1 MNDLHLRAIIVTT
14 SAMLVVIG
22 ALMIAPM
29 AAAHSDKPHASQKK
43 TISADEHA
51 WGREGDPKKA
61 TRTIRIKMADNM
73 RFTPDTIEAKQGET
87 IKFVVSNN
95 GKVMHEMVIGTKQ
108 ELAKHAELMK
118 KHPNME
124 HDEPY
129 MAHVAASKKIDL
141 VWQFTKAG
149 VFEFAC
155 LIPGHFEAGMR
166 GTIRVL
172 AAI

>member
-1 MNDLHLRAIIVTT
+1 MKNHQLRNIIVT
-14 SAMLVVIG
+14 SGVMLVLTG
-22 ALMIAPM
+22 ALMIAPV
-29 AAAHSDKPHASQKK
+29 ATAHSEKAHGTQKK
-43 TISADEHA
+43 TLSVDEHV

-61 TRTIRIKMADNM
+61 TRTINIKMTDNM
-73 RFTPDTIEAKQGET
+73 RFTPDMVEAKQGET
-87 IKFVVSNN
+87 IKFVVTNN

-129 MAHVAASKKIDL
+129 MAHVAASKKADM

-149 VFEFAC
+149 TFEFAC

-172 AAI
+172 PAN

>member
-1 MNDLHLRAIIVTT
+1 MKNHQLRNIIVT
-14 SAMLVVIG
+14 SGVMLVLTG
-22 ALMIAPM
+22 ALMIAPV
-29 AAAHSDKPHASQKK
+29 ATAHSEKAHGTQKK
-43 TISADEHA
+43 TLSVDEHA

-61 TRTIRIKMADNM
+61 TRTINIKMTDNM
-73 RFTPDTIEAKQGET
+73 RFTPDTVEAKQGET
-87 IKFVVSNN
+87 LKFVVSNN

-129 MAHVAASKKIDL
+129 MAHVAASKKTDM

-149 VFEFAC
+149 TFEFAC

-172 AAI
+172 PAN